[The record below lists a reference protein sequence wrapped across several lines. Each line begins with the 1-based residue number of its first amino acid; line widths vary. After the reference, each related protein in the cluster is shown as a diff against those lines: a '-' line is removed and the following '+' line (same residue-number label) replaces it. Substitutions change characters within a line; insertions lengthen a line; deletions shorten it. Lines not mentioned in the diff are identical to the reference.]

1 MSKRMG
7 GDSQRIIF
15 VPGGASPPENVANSA
30 NLPENAPGQAGSSEN
45 APGRLVRPERYTS
58 HNVRPAYTLHYDWT
72 GWPTKGMRLSPQTV
86 AVARETAP
94 LWKQDGLCLLS
105 PYTTAEKVQL
115 LFSVT
120 PQVSPV
126 FFCMRVKGRLQYA
139 LRKKGAPVKFSRKVA
154 FRSLG
159 ENTDDIVGN
168 YIRGQVGKEDFTDPR
183 FREIMQQFTV
193 VRDDTLLTDPAE
205 SNSGRYWYNLHLV
218 LVVANRF
225 RITNPERLGSL
236 RDAALGVASENGHRI
251 VALSVMPDHVHM
263 ALRGN
268 IKWSPEEI
276 ALAFQNGLARAAGCR
291 AWQDGYYA
299 GTFSEYNLEVI
310 RRIVKQS

>member
-1 MSKRMG
+1 MSKR
-7 GDSQRIIF
+7 DSRRIIF
-15 VPGGASPPENVANSA
+15 VPGGASPPENI
-30 NLPENAPGQAGSSEN
+30 PGRADPPSN

-58 HNVRPAYTLHYDWT
+58 HNVHPTYTLHYDWT
-72 GWPTKGMRLSPQTV
+72 GWPTQDTRLSPQTV
-86 AVARETAP
+86 AVARATAP
-94 LWKQDGLCLLS
+94 IWKPDGLNLL
-105 PYTTAEKVQL
+105 TFHATAEKVQL

-139 LRKKGAPVKFSRKVA
+139 LRKKDVPVKFSRKVA

-159 ENTDDIVGN
+159 ENTDDVVGN
-168 YIRGQVGKEDFTDPR
+168 YIHGQVGKEDFADPR
-183 FREIMQQFTV
+183 FREIMRQFTV
-193 VRDDTLLTDPAE
+193 VRDATLLAEPAE

-236 RDAALGVASENGHRI
+236 RDAALGVAVENGHRI

-268 IKWSPEEI
+268 IERSPEDI

-310 RRIVKQS
+310 RRIARQS